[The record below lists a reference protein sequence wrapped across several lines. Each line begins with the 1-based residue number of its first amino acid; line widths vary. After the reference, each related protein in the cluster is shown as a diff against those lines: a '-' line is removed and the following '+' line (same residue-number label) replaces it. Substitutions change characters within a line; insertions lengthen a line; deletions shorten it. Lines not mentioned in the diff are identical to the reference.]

1 MSNARIASVVA
12 GLCLAGASELV
23 APRAGA
29 ATYPNGVSTPTTVTV
44 EANTAT
50 APAAVVHD
58 PGQSLPFTGG
68 DVAGLAGIGLA
79 AVAVGGV
86 MTGKGRRRAR
96 NDASATRGQV
106 GAR

>member
-12 GLCLAGASELV
+12 GLCLAGASALV
-23 APRAGA
+23 ATPAGA
-29 ATYPNGVSTPTTVTV
+29 ATYPNGGSTPTTVTV

-96 NDASATRGQV
+96 NDA
-106 GAR
+106 